1 MKLSHAMEQAL
12 LGSTTVGRKREI
24 MSAGP
29 ATKRGLARRLLVEP
43 GTWKLT
49 EAGEAERKRL
59 IGELPRVAKSTTT
72 LPAMKRINVTPKM
85 ADALG
90 TTIEINGERA
100 MIMSSP
106 KTQAALAKRGLA
118 TEHGYL
124 TDQGRFLAW
133 MISMDPASRT
143 RSWSWSTI
151 EAGTR
156 TWLRDQKRHA
166 ATTILEDV
174 ELDSDEAD
182 RRDAARVASTTT
194 LPIADG
200 MGQPVPVYGHRKLD
214 GAIDPATTPLGRP
227 VGDFQVKIWY
237 ASGSSEVIS
246 HIDFMSAA
254 AIYSEA
260 LDRERAIAAEVHCPG
275 GCLAATFTR
284 QVDSTG
290 NRG

>member
-1 MKLSHAMEQAL
+1 MWKLSSSMEQAL
-12 LGSTTVGRKREI
+12 LGSTTVGGTREI
-24 MSAGP
+24 MDAGP

-72 LPAMKRINVTPKM
+72 LP
-85 ADALG
+85 
-90 TTIEINGERA
+90 
-100 MIMSSP
+100 
-106 KTQAALAKRGLA
+106 
-118 TEHGYL
+118 
-124 TDQGRFLAW
+124 
-133 MISMDPASRT
+133 
-143 RSWSWSTI
+143 
-151 EAGTR
+151 
-156 TWLRDQKRHA
+156 
-166 ATTILEDV
+166 
-174 ELDSDEAD
+174 
-182 RRDAARVASTTT
+182 
-194 LPIADG
+194 IADG
-200 MGQPVPVYGHRKLD
+200 TGQPAPVYGHKKLD

-284 QVDSTG
+284 EVDSTG